1 MNKENSV
8 LLTLISTASHSN
20 LLISLV
26 WQKWTKTA
34 GFGTICVFAWSVSLL
49 RTVLYLLQLEIRGLD
64 LVWFWLIFFFFFV
77 NRGLLQQ
84 PADWDK
90 GRALHSLGW
99 WRKGEFGPLWS
110 TALLSFNQKLG
121 ICTLLFSINKLL
133 QMFYFLNEQI
143 SFPTKWDVKKAELTS
158 GREHYTNDTL
168 SRSFHKPRE
177 QSDPPHAGSRNLLVV
192 SV

>member
-1 MNKENSV
+1 MNKNSRIWHNLCVCLVCLLAQNCALLATIGDSWARSCLV
-8 LLTLISTASHSN
+8 LI
-20 LLISLV
+20 
-26 WQKWTKTA
+26 
-34 GFGTICVFAWSVSLL
+34 
-49 RTVLYLLQLEIRGLD
+49 
-64 LVWFWLIFFFFFV
+64 IFFFFFV

-143 SFPTKWDVKKAELTS
+143 SFPTKSDVKKAELTS